1 MTALYMRLAAVG
13 VRKNGR
19 SYIPY
24 ILTSAV
30 MAGVMYIVTF
40 LSSNPLLNN
49 MPGGSMMKGIL
60 SVGIVVMT
68 VFSAIFL
75 FYTNSFLI
83 KRRKKEF
90 GLYNILGLKKSQIA
104 RVLIWETLLVYAL
117 SVIGG
122 LGLGILFSKL
132 AEHLAMKMLRGNISY
147 EFSVDI
153 AAVII
158 TLIVFAVIFF
168 VILMNSLRQLFFS
181 RPIELLRSGSTG
193 EKPPRTNI
201 PFAVMGLLLLGA
213 AYYMAVT
220 IENPGVAIVAFMLAV
235 IMVIIATYLLFIT
248 GSVALCA
255 ILRKNKRYYYKTA
268 HFVSVSQMAYRMRKN
283 GAGLASI
290 CILATMVLVTI
301 SSTATLYF
309 GVQEVVNR
317 KHPTDIEISVSFESL
332 KTVDLAEKAI
342 WDTCAERG
350 VTPQNFSDEYSMTF
364 SGDMIGN
371 ALGID
376 SRITY
381 IRSFIYTA
389 DTFPEEL
396 VKDLHLTDGEI
407 AYYEPFSDFMESRE
421 SILLG
426 ANKEFSL
433 RRIDGELKNT
443 DNYIR
448 YSNSPETPDPVII
461 MFVNNRETL
470 FGIWQ
475 EYRPYASAGIY
486 RNFGF
491 DVDKEMS
498 ADEIYSI
505 KSAIEFKLY
514 DIKKANEEKRF
525 YIATDTKMDVLG
537 NTYGVYGGLFFL
549 GLLLGGVFLLAA
561 VLIMYYKQI
570 TEGFEDASRFEI
582 LHKVGMSRKEIKSTI
597 NSQVLT
603 VFFLPLI
610 AAGVH
615 MAFAFP
621 IISRLLWAF
630 QMKSTGLFALV
641 TVGCYLIFSAVY
653 IIVYKMTSGSY
664 SKIVNGS

>member
-1 MTALYMRLAAVG
+1 MTALYIRLAAVG

-40 LSSNPLLNN
+40 LSQDTLLDN
-49 MPGGSMMKGIL
+49 MLGGRTMKTIL
-60 SVGIVVMT
+60 SIGIVVMA

-117 SVIGG
+117 AVIGG
-122 LGLGILFSKL
+122 LGLGVLFSKL
-132 AEHLAMKMLRGNISY
+132 AEQLATKMVRG
-147 EFSVDI
+147 DI
-153 AAVII
+153 DYTFTVNPGALII
-158 TLIVFAVIFF
+158 TMIVFAVIFF

-181 RPIELLRSGSTG
+181 RPIELLRSGSMG

-201 PFAVMGLLLLGA
+201 PFAVIGLLLLGG

-220 IENPGVAIVAFMLAV
+220 IKNPFAAILAFMVAV
-235 IMVIIATYLLFIT
+235 IMVIIATYLLFIA
-248 GSVALCA
+248 GSVVLCA
-255 ILRKNKRYYYKTA
+255 VLRKNKGYYYKTA

-317 KHPTDIEISVSFESL
+317 EHPTDIEISVNFESL
-332 KTVDLAEKAI
+332 ETADLVKKIIWEVCAEKGA
-342 WDTCAERG
+342 
-350 VTPQNFSDEYSMTF
+350 VPQNFIDEYSVTF
-364 SGDMIGN
+364 SGDRI
-371 ALGID
+371 ADVLGID
-376 SRITY
+376 SKEIY
-381 IRSFIYTA
+381 ISSYIYAA
-389 DTFPEEL
+389 DIFPEEPVNRL
-396 VKDLHLTDGEI
+396 DLTDGEI
-407 AYYEPFSDFMESRE
+407 AYYEPFSDFMSGRE
-421 SILLG
+421 SITLEQ
-426 ANKEFSL
+426 NREFSL
-433 RRIDGELKNT
+433 KRVDDELKIA
-443 DNYIR
+443 DQQRR
-448 YSNSPETPDPVII
+448 YQMYVNKPDPVIV

-475 EYRPYASAGIY
+475 EYLSSSPVRIY
-486 RNFGF
+486 RNCGF
-491 DVDKEMS
+491 DVDKNMS
-498 ADEIYSI
+498 IKDIYSI
-505 KSAIEFKLY
+505 ESTIAEELYKL
-514 DIKKANEEKRF
+514 KKANEERF
-525 YIATDTKMDVLG
+525 FLISTDTKMEAMGDA
-537 NTYGVYGGLFFL
+537 YGVYGGLFFL

-570 TEGFEDASRFEI
+570 TEGFEDAARFEI
-582 LHKVGMSRKEIKSTI
+582 LHKVGMSRREIKSTI

-610 AAGVH
+610 AAGIH
-615 MAFAFP
+615 MTFAFP
-621 IISRLLWAF
+621 IISRLLVAL
-630 QMKSTGLFALV
+630 QMESTGLFALV
-641 TVGCYLIFSAVY
+641 TLGCYLIFSAVY
-653 IIVYKMTSGSY
+653 IIVYKVTSGVY
-664 SKIVNGS
+664 SKIVNK